1 MQKQKR
7 ERKCRQGLIASE
19 MLANLLDQKML
30 GIPLSLL
37 HSAAITN
44 FFTRGLNPLRR

>member
-7 ERKCRQGLIASE
+7 ERKGRQGLIASE
-19 MLANLLDQKML
+19 MLANLLDQKKL
-30 GIPLSLL
+30 GIPLPPL